1 MTKTPYQN
9 LLLLFTFL
17 LMAVSGR
24 NFCICRSWFDGSCRL
39 YGIQEIGQ
47 TDIAGGSQ
55 FGYTLLSVILLSN
68 IFCNYPS
75 TFIFK
80 TGIAAER
87 DLAQACR
94 DHFSPTV
101 NFILW
106 VLCEIAIIACDLA
119 EVIGSAIALNLL
131 FGIPLPVGILIT
143 GIDVLLILMLQS
155 KGFRWLESFVAGLI
169 FVILLVFIRNLG
181 KSTRNYAY
189 FKQPTSEEIVL
200 ILQCFTSQS
209 EF

>member
-1 MTKTPYQN
+1 M
-9 LLLLFTFL
+9 
-17 LMAVSGR
+17 R
-24 NFCICRSWFDGSCRL
+24 D
-39 YGIQEIGQ
+39 
-47 TDIAGGSQ
+47 
-55 FGYTLLSVILLSN
+55 TLLSVILLSN
-68 IFCNYPS
+68 IFAIILQHLS
-75 TFIFK
+75 LK
-80 TGIAAER
+80 LGIAAER

-131 FGIPLPVGILIT
+131 FVIPLPVGILIT

-169 FVILLVFIRNLG
+169 FVIFAGNGAKKHI
-181 KSTRNYAY
+181 
-189 FKQPTSEEIVL
+189 
-200 ILQCFTSQS
+200 SQS
-209 EF
+209 VWV